1 MLDSIKV
8 EQSQEAKTAL
18 DYGTATARAFYFVS
32 GYCMESLLYEE
43 TRFNEAM
50 KKCIA
55 HMMNTAKDQTATPDD
70 ICIYKCYEGDA
81 MGTALIKFSTDWNG
95 LYMVDLT
102 RPTLQREKVYID
114 RKTALKKA
122 ADIYREVL
130 LEADQESRKAA

>member
-1 MLDSIKV
+1 
-8 EQSQEAKTAL
+8 
-18 DYGTATARAFYFVS
+18 
-32 GYCMESLLYEE
+32 
-43 TRFNEAM
+43 
-50 KKCIA
+50 
-55 HMMNTAKDQTATPDD
+55 
-70 ICIYKCYEGDA
+70 

-102 RPTLQREKVYID
+102 RPTMQREKVYID